1 MPTFDKMM
9 SETVLPIFARWE
21 TSGRF
26 YQAWL
31 GQDLLGDWTVLQQ
44 WGGKH
49 TGLGSQLV
57 VCVEAEVE
65 GVQQLKL
72 VAKQRER
79 RGYQLRE
86 LRKGEIKAL

>member
-9 SETVLPIFARWE
+9 SEANPPLFARWE
-21 TSGRF
+21 TPDRF

-57 VCVEAEVE
+57 VCVETATE
-65 GVQQLKL
+65 GLQHLTG
-72 VAKQRER
+72 VARQRER
-79 RGYQLRE
+79 RGYHLRE
-86 LRKGEIKAL
+86 IRND